1 MSGSAAHRGG
11 SGTPLVLLHGL
22 NASWRVW
29 RPLLGALEA
38 AHDVLAPTLLGHR
51 GGPVVP
57 TPGPVTVAQIADAV
71 ELLLD
76 GERIATAHI
85 AGNSLGGWV
94 ALELG
99 RRGRARSVVAL
110 SPVGGWERARDIR
123 RALRL
128 AQLGQ
133 STLKHRRRLGLEPL
147 LRRPR
152 SRRMLLHMA
161 MEHGDRIPARE
172 AAELIEDLVC
182 CTAFPGIV
190 GWLRT
195 AAPLDHRGQPAAHPI
210 RIAWAERDR
219 TIPLARFGRAFLASV
234 PGAEHVTM
242 PGVGHVPMYDDPA
255 LVARTILDV
264 TLAADRSADASGF
277 RSGPHP

>member
-29 RPLLGALEA
+29 RPVLGALEA
-38 AHDVLAPTLLGHR
+38 EHDVFAPTLLGHR
-51 GGPVVP
+51 GGPAP
-57 TPGPVTVAQIADAV
+57 PASGPVTVAQIADGV

-76 GERIATAHI
+76 AERIETAHV

-128 AQLGQ
+128 AQFGQ
-133 STLKHRRRLGLEPL
+133 SALEHRRRLGLEPL
-147 LRRPR
+147 LRRRR
-152 SRRMLLHMA
+152 SRRMLLRMA
-161 MEHGDRIPARE
+161 MEHADRITVDE
-172 AAELIEDLVC
+172 ATDLIEDLVS

-219 TIPLARFGRAFLASV
+219 TIPHARFGRGFLYSV
-234 PGAEHVTM
+234 PSAEHVTM
-242 PGVGHVPMYDDPA
+242 PGVGHLPMFDDPT
-255 LVARTILDV
+255 LVARTILDI
-264 TLAADRSADASGF
+264 TLAADEIRPS
-277 RSGPHP
+277 